1 MEPLLR
7 REKGETV
14 MNWLLIIF
22 VGAIGAVADIVLSY
36 WSYTSRLQWWLGSAA
51 MYLIFMTGLGLV
63 VRQGVTNGYSLAV
76 GVVIVLLVNIALV
89 TAWDVHRGASLS
101 VLQWF
106 GIVLALGAMA
116 CLELGRNS

>member
-1 MEPLLR
+1 
-7 REKGETV
+7 

-22 VGAIGAVADIVLSY
+22 VGVIGAVADVVLSY

-63 VRQGVTNGYSLAV
+63 VRQGAVNGYCLAV

-89 TAWDVHRGASLS
+89 TAWDVVYSGVSLS
-101 VLQWF
+101 VLQWL

-116 CLELGRNS
+116 CLELGRS